1 MPDAAL
7 APGSAERT
15 AFQQD
20 YDRIVFTSAFRRMKD
35 KTQVF
40 PLSKSDYVRTR
51 LTHSLEASC
60 VGRSLGAL
68 VGREIIARHELKN
81 VESGDFGAI
90 VAAACLAHDI
100 GNPPF
105 GHAGEDAIR
114 EWFRNSGLL
123 ERHPFTPAQRADF
136 EHYEGNAQGFRIVT
150 RLQNPANPGLQL
162 TSAVLAAFTKYP
174 RPSSVATELDGKSGK
189 KFGFFQQDID
199 NFRQVARSTGLVER
213 IPGTAWRRHPLAFLV
228 EVADD
233 TCYLIVDLE
242 DAARLGFVPYKD
254 AECLLGDLAAHLDAA
269 TPAQA
274 EQRLGLETLQP
285 HLHVALVACAHE
297 LHVAQ
302 QQRRH
307 VVARCEERG
316 GVLELGVDDDPAPAA
331 LAFLAGQLQHFEEAR
346 DAQSAVVRLAAT
358 RERLHRTQPRELA
371 PAEIVDPPFRLAF
384 RARNGACRELGAR
397 RHVGAARQA
406 AIVARDEHAV
416 ARHDEVGLDHVGAL
430 RDRERVTFQRVFR
443 QVAARAAMRD
453 HQRLRAIE
461 RVPGHPAILRG
472 ENRDWRTGRRPAP
485 ATRGRTVST
494 TFALTL
500 T

>member
-1 MPDAAL
+1 MGQRKTWEKLLSAERPGAGK
-7 APGSAERT
+7 APGSPERT

-68 VGREIIARHELKN
+68 VGRQIIARHGLQN

-114 EWFRNSGLL
+114 EWFRSSGLL
-123 ERHPFTPAQRADF
+123 ERHTLTVAQRTDF

-150 RLQNPANPGLQL
+150 RLQSPANPGLQL

-174 RPSSVATELDGKSGK
+174 RPSSVATELDGKSGR
-189 KFGFFQQDID
+189 KFGFFQHDATA
-199 NFRQVARSTGLVER
+199 FSQVARSTGLVER

-242 DAARLGFVPYKD
+242 DAARLGFVPYRD
-254 AECLLGDLAAHLDAA
+254 AECLLADLAGSAVNARRLARLHDPKERLEYLRAKAIGRLLESAA
-269 TPAQA
+269 AVFLENEDDIIKGTFEDELLEKSPVAGPLQTILRLAKNTIYTARPALEIETAGFEVLGALLALFAGAVEARAGHGRFTTRDRMLLQLLPAQF
-274 EQRLGLETLQP
+274 LGLAGEP
-285 HLHVALVACAHE
+285 
-297 LHVAQ
+297 
-302 QQRRH
+302 
-307 VVARCEERG
+307 
-316 GVLELGVDDDPAPAA
+316 DPEPY
-331 LAFLAGQLQHFEEAR
+331 
-346 DAQSAVVRLAAT
+346 VRL
-358 RERLHRTQPRELA
+358 L
-371 PAEIVDPPFRLAF
+371 
-384 RARNGACRELGAR
+384 
-397 RHVGAARQA
+397 
-406 AIVARDEHAV
+406 
-416 ARHDEVGLDHVGAL
+416 
-430 RDRERVTFQRVFR
+430 
-443 QVAARAAMRD
+443 QVADFVAGMTDSYAVDMYRKLKGFD
-453 HQRLRAIE
+453 L
-461 RVPGHPAILRG
+461 P
-472 ENRDWRTGRRPAP
+472 T
-485 ATRGRTVST
+485 
-494 TFALTL
+494 
-500 T
+500 

>member
-1 MPDAAL
+1 MGQRKIWEKLLSSERLGAGKAPDT
-7 APGSAERT
+7 AERT

-60 VGRSLGAL
+60 VGRSLGAV
-68 VGREIIARHELKN
+68 VGREIIARHGLQH

-123 ERHPFTPAQRADF
+123 ERHDFTPAQKADF
-136 EHYEGNAQGFRIVT
+136 ERYEGNAQGFRIVS
-150 RLQNPANPGLQL
+150 RLQSPANPGGLQL
-162 TSAVLAAFTKYP
+162 TSAVLATFTKYP
-174 RPSSVATELDGKSGK
+174 RPSHLENELDGKSGK

-254 AECLLGDLAAHLDAA
+254 AECLLGDLAGNTVSGGRLDRLHDPKERLEYLRAKAIGRLLESAAAVFLENEDAILSGQFDDELLENSPIAHPLQAILKLA
-269 TPAQA
+269 KETIYTARPALEIETA
-274 EQRLGLETLQP
+274 GFEVLGALLGLFTNA
-285 HLHVALVACAHE
+285 V
-297 LHVAQ
+297 
-302 QQRRH
+302 
-307 VVARCEERG
+307 
-316 GVLELGVDDDPAPAA
+316 
-331 LAFLAGQLQHFEEAR
+331 EAR
-346 DAQSAVVRLAAT
+346 AGVEDVRFTT
-358 RERLHRTQPRELA
+358 RERMLLKLLPNQFLGHGGEPDA
-371 PAEIVDPPFRLAF
+371 DPYVRL
-384 RARNGACRELGAR
+384 L
-397 RHVGAARQA
+397 
-406 AIVARDEHAV
+406 
-416 ARHDEVGLDHVGAL
+416 
-430 RDRERVTFQRVFR
+430 
-443 QVAARAAMRD
+443 QVADFVAGMTDSYAVDMYRKLKGFD
-453 HQRLRAIE
+453 L
-461 RVPGHPAILRG
+461 P
-472 ENRDWRTGRRPAP
+472 T
-485 ATRGRTVST
+485 
-494 TFALTL
+494 
-500 T
+500 